1 VTPIE
6 GTLTLWQPK
15 NGHARTIPI
24 LDCIRPII
32 ETRMTIEGSQ
42 HLFPEGSNPWLRN
55 AWEKARELMGK
66 TDDPQFVPHMLRH
79 TCATRLS
86 QSGVS
91 LPVIKEWL
99 GHTTIQTTI
108 RYAHFNKKDLLS
120 AAQALSK

>member
-1 VTPIE
+1 
-6 GTLTLWQPK
+6 
-15 NGHARTIPI
+15 
-24 LDCIRPII
+24 
-32 ETRMTIEGSQ
+32 
-42 HLFPEGSNPWLRN
+42 
-55 AWEKARELMGK
+55 MGK